1 MGYQTVGAVR
11 YLTLLF
17 CLVIVLTAASC
28 RSTQPAANGSQPPP
42 GATPSPETS
51 PTIAVVETLPSA
63 TPASIVR
70 PTTSPPTTAS
80 PANSPSAPTSL
91 NPQPITLENANTLK
105 PVDEHV
111 FSPWEH
117 VLRIAWS
124 PDSTTLAVS
133 AGDAVYL
140 LEGDPLEVKLRLV
153 PEVAVPGLSFSPDG
167 KRLAAG
173 DRNGMLYVWD
183 TVSGALL
190 HQMQAHQKSVS
201 SVEYSPDGGTLATAG
216 YDAVAR
222 LWDARS
228 YIELGEMIGGTFAI
242 PEIAFTPDGS
252 SLAVVNGNV
261 IRLREAATTRFVRTI
276 VGEDSFY
283 TLAFSPDGSFLAA
296 GDVNNTVSIWDLSQ
310 APGPGGETRTSLYAL
325 TGHEGRANRPDALI
339 WQVVYSPDGSLLVS
353 AGGDA
358 AIRLWDAAS
367 GTLQASLS
375 EHSKAVTSAAFSPD
389 GNWLASGGLDGLLIL
404 WRVSQ

>member
-1 MGYQTVGAVR
+1 
-11 YLTLLF
+11 
-17 CLVIVLTAASC
+17 
-28 RSTQPAANGSQPPP
+28 
-42 GATPSPETS
+42 
-51 PTIAVVETLPSA
+51 
-63 TPASIVR
+63 
-70 PTTSPPTTAS
+70 
-80 PANSPSAPTSL
+80 
-91 NPQPITLENANTLK
+91 
-105 PVDEHV
+105 V

-124 PDSTTLAVS
+124 PNSTTLAVS

-153 PEVAVPGLSFSPDG
+153 PEVAIPGLSFSPDG

-222 LWDARS
+222 LWDAGS
-228 YIELGEMIGGTFAI
+228 YTELGEMIGGTFAI
-242 PEIAFTPDGS
+242 PAIAFTPDGS
-252 SLAVVNGNV
+252 SLAIVNGNV

-283 TLAFSPDGSFLAA
+283 TLAFSPDGSYLAA

-339 WQVVYSPDGSLLVS
+339 WQVVYSPDGSLLIS

-358 AIRLWDAAS
+358 TIRLWDAAS